1 MKINDIIKR
10 QRKQLSLTQE
20 QVAQY
25 LGVSIAAVSK
35 WESGHTYPDITL
47 LPPLARLLKVDLNT
61 LLSFNEELTDQEIAA
76 YVNELSQKVG
86 NVPFADIMEDAR
98 EKIREYPHCDRLICN
113 VAMTIDGVLAM
124 DSKADKTMYQKE
136 IDQLYERLLKSENL
150 IIRHQVLALLI
161 NKYIAAGELEKA
173 EALLNE
179 IPDRIVDKTRIQ
191 ANLLIQKK
199 EYLKAAEILE
209 KKMLGY
215 AENLRDTQL
224 CLLTVKKELKEWESM
239 ERIKEVSKQTIALYE
254 LWEYG
259 ASLVDMQYGVC
270 KKDVVQTLKGIKG
283 LLRSINH
290 PWSIEDSLLYPHVPT
305 KKSES
310 WLPKHYFKILVDE
323 LKQEE
328 SFQFLHGN
336 IEFEELIDQNR

>member
-1 MKINDIIKR
+1 MKINDIIKT

-61 LLSFNEELTDQEIAA
+61 LLSFNETLTNQEITVF
-76 YVNELSQKVG
+76 VNDLSQKIG
-86 NVPFADIMEDAR
+86 NVPFDDIMEEAR
-98 EKIREYPHCDRLICN
+98 QKIREYPQCDRLICN
-113 VAMTIDGVLAM
+113 VTMLCDGALAMTAET
-124 DSKADKTMYQKE
+124 DKTIYQKE
-136 IDQLYERLLKSENL
+136 IDAMYERLLKSEDL
-150 IIRHQVLALLI
+150 IIRHQVLAILI

-199 EYLKAAEILE
+199 DYLKAAEILE

-215 AENLRDTQL
+215 AEGLRDTQL
-224 CLLTVKKELKEWESM
+224 CLLKVKKELREWESM

-259 ASLVDMQYGVC
+259 SSLVDMQYGIY
-270 KKDVVQTLKGIKG
+270 KKDVACTIKGVKG
-283 LLRSINH
+283 LLSALKH
-290 PWSIEDSLLYPHVPT
+290 PWSIDGSLLYPHVVT
-305 KKSES
+305 KKESE
-310 WLPKHYFKILVDE
+310 LPQHYLKILADE
-323 LKQEE
+323 IKQEE
-328 SFQFLHGN
+328 SLKFLHSN
-336 IEFEELIDQNR
+336 QEFEELLNQDQ